1 MNDQWKQDP
10 RLKAMNPEKIQF
22 LEEFAKQLNDTP
34 KDQVLAR
41 FIAMSSEA
49 QRRNISFSQQETTLL
64 TDILISHM
72 DPALKSRLNL
82 FRGMLK

>member
-22 LEEFAKQLNDTP
+22 LEDFAKQLNDTP

-49 QRRNISFSQQETTLL
+49 QRRKISFSQQETALL

-72 DPALKSRLNL
+72 DPAVKSRLNL

>member
-10 RLKAMNPEKIQF
+10 RLKAMNPEKIRF
-22 LEEFAKQLNDTP
+22 LEDFAAQLSGTP
-34 KDQVLAR
+34 KDQVLT
-41 FIAMSSEA
+41 MSSEA

-72 DPALKSRLNL
+72 DPAVKSRLNL
-82 FRGMLK
+82 VRGMLK

>member
-49 QRRNISFSQQETTLL
+49 QRRKISFSQQETALL

-72 DPALKSRLNL
+72 DPAVKSRLDL

>member
-1 MNDQWKQDP
+1 MNDQWKQHP
-10 RLKAMNPEKIQF
+10 RLKAMNPEKIRF
-22 LEEFAKQLNDTP
+22 LEDFAAQLSGTP
-34 KDQVLAR
+34 KDQVLTR

-72 DPALKSRLNL
+72 DPAVKSRLNL
-82 FRGMLK
+82 VRGMLK

>member
-49 QRRNISFSQQETTLL
+49 QRRKISFSQQETALL

-72 DPALKSRLNL
+72 DPAVKSRLNL